1 MLSKNKIFVTMNP
14 VIVIPA
20 YQPNESLI
28 KLVSELIKNS
38 DQRVIVV
45 DDGSESSLKY
55 IFEKLSSFENVQVLI
70 HATNLGKGRA
80 LKTAFNEFLV
90 NYSQKHSGVVTVDAD
105 GQHDFDDI
113 LKVIKASNSKQNA
126 VVLGARDFTGTN
138 IPFRSR
144 FGNLITRYFVHFII
158 GLKLKD
164 TQTGLRVI
172 PTQYIE
178 KFLRLKGERYEYE
191 MNMLIALRQNNIK
204 AEEVPIKTI
213 YIESNRSSHFNPLLD
228 SMNIYFLLARFT
240 SSSVIAAVMDIAMFM
255 ISYEIT
261 ASIAFSVFLPR
272 YSIGPVVNFTMN
284 KALVFK
290 SREGWIKVA
299 AKYALLATF
308 LGVFA
313 SLGISWLVKD
323 LNVSIFFSKIM
334 VESLLFPVSFTIQ
347 RDYIFRRGE
356 E

>member
-1 MLSKNKIFVTMNP
+1 MLSKNKILVTMTP

-20 YQPNESLI
+20 YQPNENLI
-28 KLVSELIKNS
+28 ILVSELIKNPEHT
-38 DQRVIVV
+38 VIVV
-45 DDGSESSLKY
+45 NDGSKSSLNY
-55 IFEKLSSFENVQVLI
+55 IFEKLSGFDNVHVLR
-70 HATNLGKGRA
+70 HATNMGKGRA

-105 GQHDFDDI
+105 GQHDCDDV

-178 KFLRLKGERYEYE
+178 KFLQLKGERYEYE
-191 MNMLIALRQNNIK
+191 MSMLIALRQNSIK

-213 YIESNRSSHFNPLLD
+213 YIDSNESSHFNPVWD
-228 SMNIYFLLARFT
+228 SMNIYFLLARFA
-240 SSSVIAAVMDIAMFM
+240 SSSVIAAVMDIAIFM
-255 ISYEIT
+255 ASYKIT
-261 ASIAFSVFLPR
+261 GNVVVSVFLPR
-272 YSIGPVVNFTMN
+272 YTIGPLVNFSMN

-290 SREGWIKVA
+290 SREGWLKVA
-299 AKYALLATF
+299 AKYALLLTF

-313 SLGISWLVKD
+313 SSCISWLATD
-323 LNVSIFFSKIM
+323 LNVSIFFSKII

-347 RDYIFRRGE
+347 RDYIFKRAE